1 MTLDHMTLES
11 EYARLRS
18 VRIVNVIQLES
29 CMT

>member
-1 MTLDHMTLES
+1 MTLDQKTLEL

-18 VRIVNVIQLES
+18 VRIINVIQLES